1 MGKFEKYKK
10 DSTGPSKLEKYKKSH
25 GSTLKTAEK
34 KSISTLKQ
42 RTRPLKKKKKAEGDS
57 TLPGTILIIVLG
69 AITVGVWV
77 GVLVKLFSS

>member
-42 RTRPLKKKKKAEGDS
+42 RTRPLKKKTADGES
-57 TLPGTILIIVLG
+57 TLLGTIRIIVLG